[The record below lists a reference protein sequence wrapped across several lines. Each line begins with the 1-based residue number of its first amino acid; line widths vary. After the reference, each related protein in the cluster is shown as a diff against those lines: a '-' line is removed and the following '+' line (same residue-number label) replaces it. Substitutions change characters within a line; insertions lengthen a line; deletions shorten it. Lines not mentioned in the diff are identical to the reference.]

1 MADEQ
6 FKLMERTLKLLQIP
20 DAIKDIPPYSGSRT
34 ELSKFITQVEDIL
47 KILKP
52 AFTEPQYQIILLRAI
67 RNKIVGEANKALEMY
82 NTTNE
87 WESIKSSLIAHFA
100 DKRDENSLIRDL
112 HAITQRNDNVEV
124 YFTRILEIC
133 NTLKTWANLNTP
145 TEAIQKAKWY
155 DSMCLSVF
163 TANLRDSLGIMVRAM
178 QPPDLPTARLYC
190 LKEQNIAYMKNKSSA
205 PPIPLKNQYPQYN
218 RNQFPQYRPQNFNQQ
233 YYNNNKP
240 QYFNHR
246 PFTQQK
252 IQQLGN
258 PRGLPP
264 KPIQNNRP
272 EPMDTTSN
280 IDKYKQPTFQRP
292 FNPTNQPYRFNTNG
306 PSRVQVKELYNIAS
320 NPYHYE
326 SDSYYPNE
334 HFQCQELDNSFEEQK
349 TGMNEYYE
357 EYLQSNQQERIPT
370 IEIQD
375 EDFCQ
380 PASEN
385 LHMDT

>member
-6 FKLMERTLKLLQIP
+6 FKQMERTLRLLQIP

-52 AFTEPQYQIILLRAI
+52 TFTDPSYQVILLRAI
-67 RNKIVGEANKALEMY
+67 RNKIIGEANKALEMY

-87 WESIKSSLIAHFA
+87 WESIKSSLISHFA

-112 HAITQRNDNVEV
+112 HAITQRNDSVEI

-145 TEAIQKAKWY
+145 NEAIQKAKWY

-163 TANLRDSLGIMVRAM
+163 TANLKDSLGIMVRAM

-190 LKEQNIAYMKNKSSA
+190 LKEQNIVYMKNKSYA
-205 PPIPLKNQYPQYN
+205 PPIPPKNQYPQYN

-233 YYNNNKP
+233 NYNDNKP
-240 QYFNHR
+240 LYFNHR
-246 PFTQQK
+246 PFTQK
-252 IQQLGN
+252 PQQLGN
-258 PRGLPP
+258 PRGLPL
-264 KPIQNNRP
+264 KPIQYNKT

-292 FNPTNQPYRFNTNG
+292 FNSTNQPYRCNTNG
-306 PSRVQVKELYNIAS
+306 PSRVQVKELYNIS
-320 NPYHYE
+320 TNPYHYE
-326 SDSYYPNE
+326 SDNYYPNE
-334 HFQCQELDNSFEEQK
+334 YFQYQEFDNSHEEQ
-349 TGMNEYYE
+349 TSGMKEYYE
-357 EYLQSNQQERIPT
+357 EYLQGTQEEEIPT
-370 IEIQD
+370 IQIQD

-385 LHMDT
+385 LHTDT